1 MNLSIGA
8 KCFHEETGECG
19 TAPPLPSGSLPAS
32 LLRSPFLFLFPIEFP
47 PTKNSLEVGG
57 WNSLPS
63 PLPLS
68 ICTSVSMTPRGSDGR
83 SLGGK
88 RNPPSQ
94 SVSPSV
100 RLAAYRSGADD
111 DDEGRERGR
120 EGRKEGRKCS
130 THERKC
136 FEKGEAEAEGEG
148 REEMARERP
157 ATNRSCSGQLI
168 CLNYSERSTPAHA
181 YKNGDRVA

>member
-111 DDEGRERGR
+111 DDEGGEGGEGSAQRMKGNVLKRGKR
-120 EGRKEGRKCS
+120 RLRGKG
-130 THERKC
+130 ERKWR
-136 FEKGEAEAEGEG
+136 GSD
-148 REEMARERP
+148 RQQIDLAR
-157 ATNRSCSGQLI
+157 AN
-168 CLNYSERSTPAHA
+168 
-181 YKNGDRVA
+181 

>member
-111 DDEGRERGR
+111 DDDERG
-120 EGRKEGRKCS
+120 EGKGGEGEQRKEGSAQRMKGNVLKRGKRRLKGKG
-130 THERKC
+130 ERKWR
-136 FEKGEAEAEGEG
+136 GSD
-148 REEMARERP
+148 RQQIDLAR
-157 ATNRSCSGQLI
+157 AN
-168 CLNYSERSTPAHA
+168 
-181 YKNGDRVA
+181 